1 MSAVWI
7 IDDHNSMRSSLSRL
21 LASAQEVTSVETFAS
36 CEDALAKLAQGR
48 CPQLLLL
55 DIGLQGM
62 SGLDGIPLIREK
74 APEVCIVVLT
84 VFEDDEKLFRAIC
97 AGANGY
103 LLKSQSGGEI
113 MQSVRD
119 ALAGGSPMSP
129 RIARRV
135 LEMFA
140 KLAPRKTDY
149 GLSERERAVLELV
162 VEGLLKK
169 EIAQKMELSIHTVD
183 SHLRRIYEK
192 LHVNSRSGAV
202 RKAVREGLV

>member
-1 MSAVWI
+1 MSHVWI

-21 LASAQEVTSVETFAS
+21 LASAQEVTSVKTFAS
-36 CEDALAKLAQGR
+36 CEDALSKLAGGPD
-48 CPQLLLL
+48 PQLLLL

>member
-1 MSAVWI
+1 MSHVWI

-36 CEDALAKLAQGR
+36 CEDALSKLAGGPD
-48 CPQLLLL
+48 PQLLLL

-74 APEVCIVVLT
+74 APEASIVVLT

>member
-7 IDDHNSMRSSLSRL
+7 IDDHSSMRSSLSRL
-21 LASAQEVTSVETFAS
+21 LALAQEVTSVETFAS
-36 CEDALAKLAQGR
+36 CEDALAALDSGQVPKLV
-48 CPQLLLL
+48 LL
-55 DIGLQGM
+55 DLGLQGM

-103 LLKSQSGGEI
+103 LLKAQSGEEI
-113 MQSVRD
+113 VQSVRD

-135 LEMFA
+135 LGMFA
-140 KLAPRKTDY
+140 KLAPRRSDY

-183 SHLRRIYEK
+183 SYLRRIYEK

>member
-1 MSAVWI
+1 MSTVWI
-7 IDDHNSMRSSLSRL
+7 IDDHNSMRASLSRL
-21 LASAQEVTSVETFAS
+21 LASAHGVTRVEAYAS
-36 CEDALAKLAQGR
+36 CEDALAELARGR
-48 CPQLLLL
+48 DPQLLLL

-62 SGLDGIPLIREK
+62 SGLDGIPRIREK
-74 APEVCIVVLT
+74 APDACIVVLT

-97 AGANGY
+97 AGASGY
-103 LLKSQSGGEI
+103 LLKAQSGQEI
-113 MQSVRD
+113 TQSVQV

-129 RIARRV
+129 RIARRM

>member
-1 MSAVWI
+1 MSHVWI

-36 CEDALAKLAQGR
+36 CEDALAKLAGGPD
-48 CPQLLLL
+48 PQLLLL

>member
-1 MSAVWI
+1 MSHVWI

-36 CEDALAKLAQGR
+36 CEDALAKLAGGPD
-48 CPQLLLL
+48 PQLLLL

-62 SGLDGIPLIREK
+62 NGLDGIPLIREK
-74 APEVCIVVLT
+74 APEASIVVLT

-103 LLKSQSGGEI
+103 LLKTQSGQEI
-113 MQSVRD
+113 IQSVRD
-119 ALAGGSPMSP
+119 ALDGGAPMSP

-135 LEMFA
+135 LGMFA
-140 KLAPRKTDY
+140 KLAPRRSDY

>member
-7 IDDHNSMRSSLSRL
+7 VDDHNSMRASLSRL
-21 LASAQEVTSVETFAS
+21 LTSEHGVTSVETFAS
-36 CEDALAKLAQGR
+36 CEDALAELARGR
-48 CPQLLLL
+48 YPQLLLL

-62 SGLDGIPLIREK
+62 SGLDGIPLIRER
-74 APEVCIVVLT
+74 APEVSIVVLT

-103 LLKSQSGGEI
+103 LLKTQSGQEI
-113 MQSVRD
+113 IHSVWD
-119 ALAGGSPMSP
+119 ALDGGAPMSP

-169 EIAQKMELSIHTVD
+169 EIAQKMGLSIHTVD
-183 SHLRRIYEK
+183 SYLRRIYEK

>member
-1 MSAVWI
+1 MSHVWI

-36 CEDALAKLAQGR
+36 CEDALSKLAGGPD
-48 CPQLLLL
+48 PQLLLL

-103 LLKSQSGGEI
+103 LLKTQSGQEI
-113 MQSVRD
+113 IQSVRD
-119 ALAGGSPMSP
+119 ALDGGAPMSP

-135 LEMFA
+135 LGMFA
-140 KLAPRKTDY
+140 KLAPRRSDY

>member
-7 IDDHNSMRSSLSRL
+7 IDDHSSMRSSLSRL
-21 LASAQEVTSVETFAS
+21 LALAQEVTSVETFAS
-36 CEDALAKLAQGR
+36 CEDALAALDSGQVPKLV
-48 CPQLLLL
+48 LL

-62 SGLDGIPLIREK
+62 SGIDGIPLIREK

-103 LLKSQSGGEI
+103 LLKAQSGEEI
-113 MQSVRD
+113 VRSVRD
-119 ALAGGSPMSP
+119 ALAGGAPMSP

-135 LEMFA
+135 LGMFA
-140 KLAPRKTDY
+140 KLAPRSSDY

-183 SHLRRIYEK
+183 SYLRRIYEK

>member
-1 MSAVWI
+1 MSHVWI

-103 LLKSQSGGEI
+103 LLKTQSGQEI
-113 MQSVRD
+113 IQSVRD
-119 ALAGGSPMSP
+119 ALDGGAPMSP

-135 LEMFA
+135 LGMFA
-140 KLAPRKTDY
+140 KLAPRRSDY
-149 GLSERERAVLELV
+149 GLSERERAVLEFV

>member
-7 IDDHNSMRSSLSRL
+7 VDDHSSMRSSLSRL
-21 LASAQEVTSVETFAS
+21 LASAQEVTSVEAFAS
-36 CEDALAKLAQGR
+36 CEAALAALDSGQVPKLF
-48 CPQLLLL
+48 LL

-103 LLKSQSGGEI
+103 LLKAQSGEEI
-113 MQSVRD
+113 VRSVRD
-119 ALAGGSPMSP
+119 ALAGGAPMSP

-135 LEMFA
+135 LGMFA
-140 KLAPRKTDY
+140 KLAPRRSDY
-149 GLSERERAVLELV
+149 GLSERERCVLELV

-183 SHLRRIYEK
+183 SYLRRIYEK
-192 LHVNSRSGAV
+192 LHVKSRSGAV

>member
-7 IDDHNSMRSSLSRL
+7 IDDHNSMRSSLLRL
-21 LASAQEVTSVETFAS
+21 LASAQEVTSVEAFAS
-36 CEDALAKLAQGR
+36 CEDALAKLAGVPD
-48 CPQLLLL
+48 PQLLLL

-169 EIAQKMELSIHTVD
+169 EIAQKIELSIHTVD

>member
-1 MSAVWI
+1 MSHVWI

-36 CEDALAKLAQGR
+36 CEDALSKLAGGPD
-48 CPQLLLL
+48 PQLLLL

-97 AGANGY
+97 AGAHGY
-103 LLKSQSGGEI
+103 LLKTQSGQEI
-113 MQSVRD
+113 IQSVRD
-119 ALAGGSPMSP
+119 ALDGGAPISP

-135 LEMFA
+135 LGMFA
-140 KLAPRKTDY
+140 KLAPRRSDY

-202 RKAVREGLV
+202 RKALREGLV

>member
-7 IDDHNSMRSSLSRL
+7 IDDHNSMRSSLSRW

-36 CEDALAKLAQGR
+36 CEDALLKLAQWR

-103 LLKSQSGGEI
+103 LLKTQSGQEI
-113 MQSVRD
+113 IQSVRD
-119 ALAGGSPMSP
+119 ALDGGAPMSP

-135 LEMFA
+135 LGMFA
-140 KLAPRKTDY
+140 KLAPRRSDY
-149 GLSERERAVLELV
+149 GLSERERAVLEFV

>member
-21 LASAQEVTSVETFAS
+21 LASAQEVTSVKTFAS
-36 CEDALAKLAQGR
+36 CEDALAKLAGVPD
-48 CPQLLLL
+48 PQLLLL

-74 APEVCIVVLT
+74 APEASIVVLT

>member
-36 CEDALAKLAQGR
+36 CEDALLKLTQGR

-62 SGLDGIPLIREK
+62 SGLDGIPLVREK

-103 LLKSQSGGEI
+103 LLKTQSGQEI
-113 MQSVRD
+113 IQSVRD
-119 ALAGGSPMSP
+119 ALDGGAPMSP

-135 LEMFA
+135 LGMFA
-140 KLAPRKTDY
+140 KLAPRRSDY
-149 GLSERERAVLELV
+149 GLSERERAVLEFV

>member
-36 CEDALAKLAQGR
+36 CEDVLLKLAQGR

-62 SGLDGIPLIREK
+62 SGLDGIPLVREK

-103 LLKSQSGGEI
+103 LLKTQSGQEI
-113 MQSVRD
+113 IQSVRD
-119 ALAGGSPMSP
+119 ALDGGAPMSP

-135 LEMFA
+135 LGMFA
-140 KLAPRKTDY
+140 KLAPRRSDY
-149 GLSERERAVLELV
+149 GLSERERAVLEFV

>member
-1 MSAVWI
+1 MSHVWI

-103 LLKSQSGGEI
+103 LLKTQSGQEI
-113 MQSVRD
+113 IQSVRD
-119 ALAGGSPMSP
+119 ALDGGAPMSP

-135 LEMFA
+135 LGMFA

>member
-1 MSAVWI
+1 
-7 IDDHNSMRSSLSRL
+7 
-21 LASAQEVTSVETFAS
+21 
-36 CEDALAKLAQGR
+36 
-48 CPQLLLL
+48 
-55 DIGLQGM
+55 M

-103 LLKSQSGGEI
+103 LLKTQSGQEI
-113 MQSVRD
+113 IQSVRD
-119 ALAGGSPMSP
+119 ALDGGAPMSP

-135 LEMFA
+135 LGMFA
-140 KLAPRKTDY
+140 KLAPRRSDY
-149 GLSERERAVLELV
+149 GLSERERAVLEYV

>member
-1 MSAVWI
+1 MSHVWI

-36 CEDALAKLAQGR
+36 CEDALAKLAGGPD
-48 CPQLLLL
+48 PQLLLL

-62 SGLDGIPLIREK
+62 NGLDGIPLIREK
-74 APEVCIVVLT
+74 APEASIVVLT

>member
-1 MSAVWI
+1 
-7 IDDHNSMRSSLSRL
+7 L

-36 CEDALAKLAQGR
+36 CEDALAKLAGGPD
-48 CPQLLLL
+48 PQLLLL

>member
-1 MSAVWI
+1 MSHVWI

-36 CEDALAKLAQGR
+36 CEDALAKLAGGPD
-48 CPQLLLL
+48 PQLLLL

-62 SGLDGIPLIREK
+62 NGLDGIPLIREK

-103 LLKSQSGGEI
+103 LLKSQSGQEI
-113 MQSVRD
+113 VQSVRD
-119 ALAGGSPMSP
+119 ALEGGSPMSP

-135 LEMFA
+135 LGMFA
-140 KLAPRKTDY
+140 KLAPRRSDY

-169 EIAQKMELSIHTVD
+169 EIAEKMSLSIHTVD

-202 RKAVREGLV
+202 RKAVREGLA

>member
-7 IDDHNSMRSSLSRL
+7 IDDHNSMRSSLLRL
-21 LASAQEVTSVETFAS
+21 LASAQEVTSVEAFAS
-36 CEDALAKLAQGR
+36 CEDALAKLAGVPD
-48 CPQLLLL
+48 PQLLLL

>member
-1 MSAVWI
+1 MSHVWI

-48 CPQLLLL
+48 YPQLLLL

-113 MQSVRD
+113 IQSVRD

>member
-7 IDDHNSMRSSLSRL
+7 IDDHNSMRSSLLRL
-21 LASAQEVTSVETFAS
+21 LASAQEVTSVEAFAS
-36 CEDALAKLAQGR
+36 CEDALAKLAGGPD
-48 CPQLLLL
+48 PQLLLL

-62 SGLDGIPLIREK
+62 NGLDGIPLIREK

-113 MQSVRD
+113 IQSVRD

>member
-1 MSAVWI
+1 MSHVWI

-36 CEDALAKLAQGR
+36 CEDALAKLAGGPD
-48 CPQLLLL
+48 PQLLLL

-62 SGLDGIPLIREK
+62 NGLDGIPLIREK
-74 APEVCIVVLT
+74 APEASIVVLT

-113 MQSVRD
+113 IQSVRD

>member
-1 MSAVWI
+1 MSTVWI
-7 IDDHNSMRSSLSRL
+7 IDDHVSMRSSLSRL
-21 LASAQEVTSVETFAS
+21 LSSAQGVERVEAFAC
-36 CEDALAKLAQGR
+36 CEEALEELARGR
-48 CPQLLLL
+48 FPQLLLL

-103 LLKSQSGGEI
+103 LLKSQSGQEI
-113 MQSVRD
+113 VQSVRD
-119 ALAGGSPMSP
+119 ALEGGSPMSP

-135 LEMFA
+135 LGMFA
-140 KLAPRKTDY
+140 KLAPRRSDY

-169 EIAQKMELSIHTVD
+169 EIAEKMSLSIHTVD

>member
-1 MSAVWI
+1 MSHVWI

-103 LLKSQSGGEI
+103 LLKTQSGQEI
-113 MQSVRD
+113 IQSVRD
-119 ALAGGSPMSP
+119 ALDGGAPMSP

-135 LEMFA
+135 LGMFA
-140 KLAPRKTDY
+140 KLAPRRSDY

>member
-7 IDDHNSMRSSLSRL
+7 IDDHSSMRSSLSRL
-21 LASAQEVTSVETFAS
+21 LALAQEVTSVETFAS
-36 CEDALAKLAQGR
+36 CEDALAALDSGQVPKLV
-48 CPQLLLL
+48 LL
-55 DIGLQGM
+55 DLGLQGM

-103 LLKSQSGGEI
+103 LLQAQSGEEI
-113 MQSVRD
+113 VQSVRD

-135 LEMFA
+135 LGMFA
-140 KLAPRKTDY
+140 KLAPRRSDY

-183 SHLRRIYEK
+183 SYLRRIYEK

>member
-36 CEDALAKLAQGR
+36 CEDALLKLAQGR

-103 LLKSQSGGEI
+103 LLKTQSGQEI
-113 MQSVRD
+113 IHSVRD
-119 ALAGGSPMSP
+119 ALDGGAPMSP
-129 RIARRV
+129 RFARRV
-135 LEMFA
+135 LGMFA
-140 KLAPRKTDY
+140 KLAPRRSDY
-149 GLSERERAVLELV
+149 GLSERERAVLEFV

-169 EIAQKMELSIHTVD
+169 EIAQKMGLSIHTVD
-183 SHLRRIYEK
+183 SYLRRIYEK

>member
-1 MSAVWI
+1 M
-7 IDDHNSMRSSLSRL
+7 
-21 LASAQEVTSVETFAS
+21 ETFAS
-36 CEDALAKLAQGR
+36 CEDALSKLAGGPD
-48 CPQLLLL
+48 PQLLLL

-103 LLKSQSGGEI
+103 LLKTQSGQEI
-113 MQSVRD
+113 IQSVRD
-119 ALAGGSPMSP
+119 ALDGGAPMSP

-135 LEMFA
+135 LGMFA
-140 KLAPRKTDY
+140 KLAPRRSDY

>member
-36 CEDALAKLAQGR
+36 CEDVLLKLAQGR

-103 LLKSQSGGEI
+103 LLKTQSGQEI
-113 MQSVRD
+113 IQSVRD
-119 ALAGGSPMSP
+119 ALDGGAPMSP

-135 LEMFA
+135 LGMFA
-140 KLAPRKTDY
+140 KLAPRRSDY
-149 GLSERERAVLELV
+149 GLSERERAVLEFV